1 MQHDQFPVLDAID
14 VLDKIYKMDTPQ
26 APSKICMNT
35 IEVAR
40 DGPGELRHGS
50 GKGCVT
56 SVTWGSYV
64 SYCLGCYISWLGA
77 CRTGLS
83 KFGCDSGRRPGLSF
97 GPAKERKEERKKERK
112 ESLSC
117 DGIAKGRIP
126 VFDVPLESEVIKTR
140 IRGNLTG
147 KLCLGVDCW
156 AACGTTL
163 CGMHQLL

>member
-1 MQHDQFPVLDAID
+1 MPMQHDQFPVLDAID

-97 GPAKERKEERKKERK
+97 GPAKERKIEKRAFLVTGLQRDAFP
-112 ESLSC
+112 C
-117 DGIAKGRIP
+117 
-126 VFDVPLESEVIKTR
+126 
-140 IRGNLTG
+140 LT
-147 KLCLGVDCW
+147 CPWQVR
-156 AACGTTL
+156 
-163 CGMHQLL
+163 